1 VDNFAATRATSR
13 KLVAMDRDGDQ
24 FVHCGLGHRHWGK
37 YGAAGLLVHH
47 DGMVLLQQRSVL
59 SFGAETW
66 GLFGGAKVKD
76 EPSVTAALRET
87 AEESTLDVGV
97 LRVRGLVREDHAGW
111 YYDTVVAD
119 VDALPEVAAASWESK
134 DARWVPADE
143 VHNMNLFPPFALTW
157 PKVRDAMRKPVLIV
171 DTANVMGSRNDGWW
185 RDRHGAATRLRDQI
199 DALEGF
205 ELPPFDVAFP
215 ELVMI
220 VEGKARGVEDGD
232 RVQVISA
239 PGEGD
244 DTIVDTVRQYAGEPD
259 ADVYVVTADREL
271 KRRSQ
276 EAGAST
282 LGPKWLL
289 NQL

>member
-1 VDNFAATRATSR
+1 
-13 KLVAMDRDGDQ
+13 MDRDGDQ

-47 DGMVLLQQRSVL
+47 GDMVLLQLRSGL
-59 SFGAETW
+59 SIGPETW
-66 GLFGGAKVKD
+66 GLFGGARDSD
-76 EPSVTAALRET
+76 ESPVAAALRET
-87 AEESTLDVGV
+87 AEESTLDVSTV
-97 LRVRGLVREDHAGW
+97 RVRGLVREDHRGW
-111 YYDTVVAD
+111 SYDTVVAD
-119 VDALPEVAAASWESK
+119 VETMPEVAPLSWEST
-134 DARWVPADE
+134 DARWVPAEDVSAME
-143 VHNMNLFPPFALTW
+143 LFPPFALTW

-185 RDRHGAATRLRDQI
+185 RDRHGAAIRLRDQI

-205 ELPPFDVAFP
+205 ALPPFDVAFP

-220 VEGKARGVEDGD
+220 VEGKARGVTDGS
-232 RVQVISA
+232 RVQVVSA

-244 DTIVDTVRQYAGEPD
+244 DTIVDTVRRYAAEPG

-276 EAGAST
+276 EAGASI